1 MKRNM
6 LGRIVFQCVM
16 ATAFLMPA
24 ANLVAQNEPA
34 PKKASGTIAVS
45 GSADMNIVA
54 NYVAIQIVTD
64 HTDANAREA
73 YKLTTEEMSKAI
85 AYLKKRGDIENIKT
99 TQVMLYPR
107 VRDYKSGAKEYNARQ
122 TLNFELTKLENYDE
136 VMLSLI
142 EMGINGVGNVQFKS
156 TEEENYEEILM
167 RKAVQDARKK
177 AVILASELGQ
187 EVGPAKVIDEQLR
200 GGIYPVMEY
209 KMALSSDVS
218 AGSEDPSVS
227 PGTLK
232 ITKTVQIQFELK

>member
-6 LGRIVFQCVM
+6 LGRIVFQCIM
-16 ATAFLMPA
+16 GASLLMPA
-24 ANLVAQNEPA
+24 ANLMAQDEPA

-54 NYVAIQIVTD
+54 DHVAIQIVAD

-73 YKLTTEEMSKAI
+73 YKMTTEEMSKAI

-122 TLNFELTKLENYDE
+122 TLNFELKKLENYDE

-142 EMGINGVGNVQFKS
+142 DMGINGVGNVQFKS
-156 TEEENYEEILM
+156 TEEENYEEVLM

-187 EVGPAKVIDEQLR
+187 EVGAAKVIDEQ
-200 GGIYPVMEY
+200 GNAGPYPMTEY
-209 KMALSSDVS
+209 KMAFSSDSS
-218 AGSEDPSVS
+218 AGGGDPSVS

-232 ITKTVQIQFELK
+232 ITKTIQIQFELK